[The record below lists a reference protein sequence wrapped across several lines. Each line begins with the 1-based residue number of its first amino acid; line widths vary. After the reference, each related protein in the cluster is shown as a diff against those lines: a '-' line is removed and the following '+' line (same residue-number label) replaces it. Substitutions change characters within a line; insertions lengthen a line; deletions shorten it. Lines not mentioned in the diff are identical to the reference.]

1 MRTAG
6 NGGLENEQIS
16 PMGPDGSLLNI
27 TGPGLCN
34 TYTFLHCWDAWLS
47 SISSQGASETLGAS
61 RGRDLWVSL
70 WPQLRN
76 LNTGGCKKSAPN
88 NHAIQSFMVQNEN
101 LSILKFPFWILFTS
115 KAVMLESHTVM
126 LHSLETKLE
135 DGWLLVL
142 LLPQQN
148 LFLYAQQ
155 MFA

>member
-61 RGRDLWVSL
+61 RGRDL
-70 WPQLRN
+70 
-76 LNTGGCKKSAPN
+76 
-88 NHAIQSFMVQNEN
+88 
-101 LSILKFPFWILFTS
+101 
-115 KAVMLESHTVM
+115 
-126 LHSLETKLE
+126 
-135 DGWLLVL
+135 
-142 LLPQQN
+142 
-148 LFLYAQQ
+148 
-155 MFA
+155 